1 MGLATIADIY
11 RLQQALQTEMRQH
24 HAAVLIELAEI
35 RARAEVPR
43 KPAGAIH
50 KTDAPV
56 LVHLLPLLYRE
67 WPSQVFVV
75 AEIIAMA
82 EDDAG
87 FRQALQPLCGT
98 DANPAKRLGRL
109 LRRNAG
115 RNAGGLTL
123 ELRRTTSP
131 LAYAVV
137 SNPLETP

>member
-1 MGLATIADIY
+1 MNSGPATVADVH
-11 RLQQALQTEMRQH
+11 RLLRALQAEQRQH

-35 RARAEVPR
+35 RARADAPH
-43 KPAGAIH
+43 KPAGAVH
-50 KTDAPV
+50 RTDAPV
-56 LVHLLPLLYRE
+56 LGPLMPLLYRE

-82 EDDAG
+82 EIDAG
-87 FRQALQPLCGT
+87 FRQALQPLCAT
-98 DANPAKRLGRL
+98 AADPAKRLGRL

-115 RNAGGLTL
+115 RSAGGLTL

-137 SNPLETP
+137 